1 MSIMPKRLKEKAKGT
16 LIWTENKQPSKDV
29 PMLPEGIY
37 EQMIVY
43 MFFFSFLDHWSM
55 MRP

>member
-1 MSIMPKRLKEKAKGT
+1 MSIMPKKLKEKAEGT

-43 MFFFSFLDHWSM
+43 TFLFCFVFLFWITG
-55 MRP
+55 P